1 MPQPIPPF
9 KLDKY
14 TGATLTNGQPERAG
28 RAIGNLD
35 GYSDLLSA
43 FKASIYYGPGVA
55 VFDTDGRDVTEDGFI
70 EWVNAH

>member
-1 MPQPIPPF
+1 MQPKPPF

-14 TGATLTNGQPERAG
+14 TGSKLTNGQPERAG

-43 FKASIYYGPGVA
+43 YKASIYYGPGVA
-55 VFDTDGRDVTEDGFI
+55 VFDSSGADVTEDAAI
-70 EWVNAH
+70 KWYNAH